1 MKKNHLMTLSVLAT
15 ALLLSACSSM
25 QDVNNRWCPPE
36 AAPVPV
42 AVVHSERINVSAD
55 ALFKFDRSDLNDMLP
70 EGRQTLDELVNRIN
84 QGYVSI
90 ASIDLTGHTDR
101 LGPTAYNQKLGLERA
116 QTVHDY
122 LKSKGI
128 NAAMTVN
135 SAGAADP
142 VTTDCVGTKATAALK
157 ACLQPDRRVTLDI
170 KGERKAK

>member
-1 MKKNHLMTLSVLAT
+1 MNTKTMVKLSVLAS
-15 ALLLSACSSM
+15 ALLLSACGSLK
-25 QDVNNRWCPPE
+25 DVNNSWCPAP
-36 AAPVPV
+36 AAAVP
-42 AVVHSERINVSAD
+42 APASERINVSAD

-70 EGRQTLDELVNRIN
+70 EGRQILDELVSRIN
-84 QGYVSI
+84 QGYVTI

-101 LGPTAYNQKLGLERA
+101 LGPVAYNQKLGLARA

-135 SAGAADP
+135 SAGASDP
-142 VTTDCVGTKATAALK
+142 VTTDCVGNKATTELK

-170 KGERKAK
+170 KGVKKTP